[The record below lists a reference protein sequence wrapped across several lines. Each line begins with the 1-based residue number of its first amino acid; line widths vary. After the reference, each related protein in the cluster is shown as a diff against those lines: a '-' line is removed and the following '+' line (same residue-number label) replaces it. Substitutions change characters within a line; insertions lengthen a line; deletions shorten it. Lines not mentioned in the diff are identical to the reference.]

1 MLQDTLNVLRGQFLS
16 LNRALSTVMELVS
29 QGLLFDD
36 ESTLLDYAS
45 KLLISNHN
53 FQFCT
58 IHTIKDSRLYL
69 VSATSTASLLD
80 PKTITESEKNWV
92 KTCKHLAQQLL
103 DRDDGVLMKRQAG
116 DANYY
121 AMPINYR
128 NETLAILTVNSPSFD
143 DNHQKLIT
151 IYCNTLTSLLI
162 NSRNSQYLTQ
172 EVARRT
178 EELESALKLADAG
191 SKAKTQFLSNM
202 SHEYLTPLNAIT
214 GMSTLLIDT
223 KLNSE
228 QREFVG
234 NIESSAIQL
243 QTLVQDMLNFS
254 NADNGSFDFNSKT
267 TNLPELMQGVFD
279 SFVSSASAKG
289 LEFELLL
296 ASDLPKLVFTDE
308 NQLHKILAML
318 VSNAIKFTSVGK
330 VTIDAYCVELT
341 SKEAFIRFSILDTGI
356 GITEAEIKDIFN
368 VLHQVDNSDSRRF
381 QGAGIG
387 LAICQRIASIFN
399 SQVDVKSTPDEGSE
413 FSLTLRLEISPDE
426 TNVWE
431 NTSADLERLSLTS
444 DSASESQKLKSQ
456 LSVLLVE
463 DNLINQKLAA
473 RLLEKLGCFVDI
485 ANDGADAVDMFA
497 RSPYDLIFMDCQMPI
512 MDGFEAT
519 TKIREIESAKKT
531 AGMRTPI
538 IALTA
543 NCLPEDRA
551 RSFDA
556 GMDEFLT
563 KPILKEKLQTALIKW
578 VSPSLG

>member
-29 QGLLFDD
+29 HGLMFDD
-36 ESTLLDYAS
+36 ESTLFDYAS

-58 IHTIKDSRLYL
+58 IHTVKDLQL
-69 VSATSTASLLD
+69 HLASATSTDSILD
-80 PKTITESEKNWV
+80 PKTITETEKNWV

-103 DRDDGVLMKRQAG
+103 DRAGGELMKRQAG

-121 AMPINYR
+121 AMPIIYR
-128 NETLAILTVNSPSFD
+128 NEILAILTVNSPSFD
-143 DNHQKLIT
+143 DNHPKLIT

-191 SKAKTQFLSNM
+191 STAKSQFLSNM

-214 GMSTLLIDT
+214 GMSTLLSDT
-223 KLNSE
+223 RLDSE
-228 QREFVG
+228 QREFVD
-234 NIESSAIQL
+234 NIDSSAIQL
-243 QTLVQDMLNFS
+243 QNLVQDMLNFS
-254 NADNGSFDFNSKT
+254 NADSGNLDFNSNI
-267 TNLPELMQGVFD
+267 TNIPEMMQGVYD

-296 ASDLPKLVFTDE
+296 ASDLPKLVVTDE
-308 NQLHKILAML
+308 QQLHKILAIL

-330 VTIDAYCVELT
+330 VTIDAYCVDLA
-341 SKEAFIRFSILDTGI
+341 SKEASIKFSVLDTGI
-356 GITEAEIKDIFN
+356 GISELEIEDIFN
-368 VLHQVDNSDSRRF
+368 VLHQVDSSDSRRF

-387 LAICQRIASIFN
+387 LAICQRIASIFD
-399 SQVDVKSTPDEGSE
+399 SQVEVTSTPDEGSE
-413 FSLTLRLEISPDE
+413 FTFTIKLEIAPDE
-426 TNVWE
+426 SSVWE
-431 NTSADLERLSLTS
+431 DTHADLQSMALAS
-444 DSASESQKLKSQ
+444 DSASESQKIKTQ
-456 LSVLLVE
+456 LSILLVE

-473 RLLEKLGCFVDI
+473 RLLEKLGCYVDI

-497 RSPYDLIFMDCQMPI
+497 RTPYDLIFMDCQMPN

-519 TKIREIESAKKT
+519 TKIREIESAKKESG
-531 AGMRTPI
+531 ARTPI

-543 NCLPEDRA
+543 NSLPEDRA

-563 KPILKEKLQTALIKW
+563 KPILKEKLQTALMKW